1 MSGKDPELSRLGE
14 ALSNARSAYAA
25 AKKVTDEAKARL
37 NETGSRIQ
45 TFNAKI
51 TELKKGIDSE
61 YNAMRS
67 ERAGGDRDA
76 ADEHRSMAQSMQE
89 KLTEIYESKKSC
101 FGELDEARAAF
112 NKALD
117 SQKILR
123 DKVQEAWDGFNAR
136 LEYLK
141 EENAKEQAKY
151 NRLVYNVKKV
161 LPIAKEVNQIVLE
174 TYEYLETLPDKK
186 ARSAHMKKVESEIY
200 EKYKPRMKKL
210 SYSQGKLLIK
220 LVNRECNSSS
230 YEIVQAFMGSIRAG
244 FWQAF
249 AWAFGASL
257 KKEYDAEG
265 TDRLTERVILLVESG
280 QL

>member
-1 MSGKDPELSRLGE
+1 MAVGSGEMWPVPILSVILLPMNVRPLLIWLLSCGPLCAGAQNDNTLRPEDRMVDMD
-14 ALSNARSAYAA
+14 NPTFVPTV
-25 AKKVTDEAKARL
+25 KVGKGKA
-37 NETGSRIQ
+37 
-45 TFNAKI
+45 
-51 TELKKGIDSE
+51 
-61 YNAMRS
+61 
-67 ERAGGDRDA
+67 
-76 ADEHRSMAQSMQE
+76 
-89 KLTEIYESKKSC
+89 
-101 FGELDEARAAF
+101 
-112 NKALD
+112 
-117 SQKILR
+117 
-123 DKVQEAWDGFNAR
+123 
-136 LEYLK
+136 
-141 EENAKEQAKY
+141 Y

-230 YEIVQAFMGSIRAG
+230 YEIVKAFMGSIRAG